1 MTAPPIPD
9 QPQLFCAS
17 CQRWLPRAAIVA
29 ARWVQRGSGRQAQY
43 RCQSCQDAMTR
54 RLEQPRRG
62 G

>member
-9 QPQLFCAS
+9 QSPLFCAS
-17 CQRWLPRAAIVA
+17 CQQWKPRAAIVA
-29 ARWVQRGSGRQAQY
+29 ARWIKRGSGRQAQY
-43 RCQSCQDAMTR
+43 RCQACQAAMNH